1 MPRSSHGKYLREGV
15 ITCRP
20 PKLNDIGTFLVQL
33 SLNGKDFSEDVAEV
47 NIYPDPVVTSFASP
61 LLFDM
66 RNEPEPVDIV
76 LVRRDLDYL
85 KLFSLYYFCSIAA
98 N

>member
-1 MPRSSHGKYLREGV
+1 VRFTKKSDVPTMPRSSHGKYVREGV
-15 ITCRP
+15 ISCRP

-33 SLNGKDFSEDVAEV
+33 SLNGKDFSEDIAEV

-66 RNEPEPVDIV
+66 RQEPEPVDVV
-76 LVRRDLDYL
+76 LVRDSV
-85 KLFSLYYFCSIAA
+85 FGYYRS
-98 N
+98 